1 MAHCCSCLVWQ
12 SKQYFAHRVKKAK
25 LKFKLK
31 VFSTVILPYFIFL
44 FYIIFQNNN
53 SKGAMISVLEINKLN
68 TVLLSG
74 DSNGFIYIWNID
86 GYCSKEPA
94 DKPPECKYP
103 ITFDCTGRN

>member
-1 MAHCCSCLVWQ
+1 MLQREHSAILST
-12 SKQYFAHRVKKAK
+12 SIK
-25 LKFKLK
+25 LQFVLK
-31 VFSTVILPYFIFL
+31 NFVLSTFERL
-44 FYIIFQNNN
+44 FYTGLTVFYFSLLLFQNNN

-103 ITFDCTGRN
+103 KTICCIGQN